1 MATFETLIFIP
12 EGSLLNEKLAEKT
25 ALRQTLKHY
34 GLDWGPAE
42 RLRYTSLEK
51 EFKNLSSDDQIDL
64 ALSTFL
70 KEDLSKTRTV
80 FDDAMKDQTRLV
92 NGAIDFID
100 EVSGKLHL
108 ILFAKEKRTQIES
121 RLAPTELLSS
131 FDNAYFADDFTD
143 KLPSKNIFFKILKD
157 NPDIDP
163 DTVLVIGTNLDEEIQ
178 GAENANLKSLW
189 LAPKKDKIPISPHP
203 TLHLSKLADLSFY
216 LDLM

>member
-34 GLDWGPAE
+34 GVDWGPAE

-92 NGAIDFID
+92 KGAIDFID

-108 ILFAKEKRTQIES
+108 ILLAKEKRTQIEP

-163 DTVLVIGTNLDEEIQ
+163 DTVLVIGTNVDEEIQ

>member
-34 GLDWGPAE
+34 GVDWGPAE

-51 EFKNLSSDDQIDL
+51 EFKYLSSNDQIDL

-92 NGAIDFID
+92 KGAIDFID

-108 ILFAKEKRTQIES
+108 ILLAKEKRTQIEP

>member
-42 RLRYTSLEK
+42 RLRYTNLEK

-92 NGAIDFID
+92 KGAIDFID

-108 ILFAKEKRTQIES
+108 ILLAKEKRTQIEP

-163 DTVLVIGTNLDEEIQ
+163 DTVLIIGTNLDEEIQ

>member
-34 GLDWGPAE
+34 ELDWGPAE

-51 EFKNLSSDDQIDL
+51 EFKNLSSDDQIAL

-92 NGAIDFID
+92 KGAIDFID

-108 ILFAKEKRTQIES
+108 ILLAKEKRTQIEP

>member
-100 EVSGKLHL
+100 EVSGKLQL
-108 ILFAKEKRTQIES
+108 ILFAKEKRTQIEP

>member
-80 FDDAMKDQTRLV
+80 FDDAMKDQTMLV
-92 NGAIDFID
+92 KGAIDFID

-108 ILFAKEKRTQIES
+108 ILLAKEKRTQIEP

-163 DTVLVIGTNLDEEIQ
+163 DTVLIIGTNLDEEIQ
-178 GAENANLKSLW
+178 GTENANLKSLW

>member
-92 NGAIDFID
+92 KGAIDFID

-108 ILFAKEKRTQIES
+108 ILLAKEKRTQIEP

-143 KLPSKNIFFKILKD
+143 KLPSKNIFFKILKE

-163 DTVLVIGTNLDEEIQ
+163 DTVLIIGTNLDEEIQ

>member
-92 NGAIDFID
+92 KGAIDFID

-108 ILFAKEKRTQIES
+108 ILLAKEKRTQIEP

-163 DTVLVIGTNLDEEIQ
+163 DTVLVIGTNLYEEIQ

>member
-92 NGAIDFID
+92 KGAIDFID

-108 ILFAKEKRTQIES
+108 ILLAKEKRTQIEP

-157 NPDIDP
+157 SPDIDP

>member
-70 KEDLSKTRTV
+70 REDLSKTRTV

-92 NGAIDFID
+92 KGAIDFID

-108 ILFAKEKRTQIES
+108 ILLAKEKRTQIEP

>member
-64 ALSTFL
+64 ALSTVL

-92 NGAIDFID
+92 KGAIDFID

-108 ILFAKEKRTQIES
+108 ILLAKEKRTQIEP

>member
-1 MATFETLIFIP
+1 MATFETLVFIP

-92 NGAIDFID
+92 KGAIDFID

-108 ILFAKEKRTQIES
+108 ILLAKEKRTQIEP

>member
-1 MATFETLIFIP
+1 MATFETLILIP

-92 NGAIDFID
+92 KGAIDFID

-108 ILFAKEKRTQIES
+108 ILLAKEKRTQIEP

-163 DTVLVIGTNLDEEIQ
+163 DTVLIIGTNLDEEIQ

>member
-1 MATFETLIFIP
+1 MTTFETLIFIP

-34 GLDWGPAE
+34 GVDWGPAE

-92 NGAIDFID
+92 QGAIDFID

-108 ILFAKEKRTQIES
+108 ILLAKEKRTQIEP

-163 DTVLVIGTNLDEEIQ
+163 DTVLIIGTNLDEEIQ

>member
-80 FDDAMKDQTRLV
+80 FDNAMKDQTRLV
-92 NGAIDFID
+92 KGAIDFID

-108 ILFAKEKRTQIES
+108 ILLAKEKRTQIEP

-163 DTVLVIGTNLDEEIQ
+163 DTVLIIGTNLDEEIQ

>member
-92 NGAIDFID
+92 KGAIDFID
-100 EVSGKLHL
+100 EVSSKLHL
-108 ILFAKEKRTQIES
+108 ILLAKEKRTQIEP

>member
-42 RLRYTSLEK
+42 RLRYTRLEK

-80 FDDAMKDQTRLV
+80 FDDAMKDQTMLV
-92 NGAIDFID
+92 KGAIDFID

-108 ILFAKEKRTQIES
+108 ILLAKEKRTQIEP

>member
-92 NGAIDFID
+92 KGAIDFID

-108 ILFAKEKRTQIES
+108 ILLAKEKRTQIEP

-189 LAPKKDKIPISPHP
+189 QAPKKDKIPISPHP

>member
-80 FDDAMKDQTRLV
+80 FDDAMKDQTMLV
-92 NGAIDFID
+92 KGAIDFID

-108 ILFAKEKRTQIES
+108 ILLAKEKRTQIEP

-189 LAPKKDKIPISPHP
+189 LAPKKDNIPISPHP

>member
-92 NGAIDFID
+92 KGAIDFID

-108 ILFAKEKRTQIES
+108 ILLAKEKRTQIEP

>member
-92 NGAIDFID
+92 KGAIDFID

-108 ILFAKEKRTQIES
+108 ILLAKEKRTQIEP
-121 RLAPTELLSS
+121 RLAPTELLSL

>member
-1 MATFETLIFIP
+1 MTTFETLIFIP

-42 RLRYTSLEK
+42 RLRYTSFEK

-64 ALSTFL
+64 VLSTFL

-92 NGAIDFID
+92 KGAIDFID

-108 ILFAKEKRTQIES
+108 ILLAKEKRTQIEP

-163 DTVLVIGTNLDEEIQ
+163 DTVLIIGTNLDEEIQ

>member
-92 NGAIDFID
+92 KSAIDFID

-108 ILFAKEKRTQIES
+108 ILLAKEKRTQIEP

>member
-92 NGAIDFID
+92 KGAIDFID

-108 ILFAKEKRTQIES
+108 ILLAKEKRTQIEP

-163 DTVLVIGTNLDEEIQ
+163 DTVLIIGTNLDEEIQ
-178 GAENANLKSLW
+178 GAKNANLKSLW

>member
-1 MATFETLIFIP
+1 M
-12 EGSLLNEKLAEKT
+12 
-25 ALRQTLKHY
+25 
-34 GLDWGPAE
+34 
-42 RLRYTSLEK
+42 
-51 EFKNLSSDDQIDL
+51 
-64 ALSTFL
+64 
-70 KEDLSKTRTV
+70 
-80 FDDAMKDQTRLV
+80 
-92 NGAIDFID
+92 
-100 EVSGKLHL
+100 
-108 ILFAKEKRTQIES
+108 ILFAKEKRTQIEP

>member
-64 ALSTFL
+64 VLSTFL
-70 KEDLSKTRTV
+70 KEDLSKTQTV

-92 NGAIDFID
+92 KGAIDFID

-108 ILFAKEKRTQIES
+108 ILLAKEKRTQIEP

>member
-34 GLDWGPAE
+34 GLDWGPVE

-92 NGAIDFID
+92 KGAIDFID

-108 ILFAKEKRTQIES
+108 ILLAKEKRTQIEP

-163 DTVLVIGTNLDEEIQ
+163 DTVLIIGTNLDEEIQ

>member
-80 FDDAMKDQTRLV
+80 FDDAMKDQTMLV
-92 NGAIDFID
+92 KGAIDFID

-108 ILFAKEKRTQIES
+108 ILLAKEKRTQIEP

-163 DTVLVIGTNLDEEIQ
+163 ETVLIIGTNLDEEIQ

>member
-1 MATFETLIFIP
+1 MTTFETLIFIP

-64 ALSTFL
+64 VLSTFL

-92 NGAIDFID
+92 KGAIDFID

-108 ILFAKEKRTQIES
+108 ILLAKEKRTQIEP

-163 DTVLVIGTNLDEEIQ
+163 DTVLIIGTNLDEEIQ

>member
-42 RLRYTSLEK
+42 RLRYTNLEK

-92 NGAIDFID
+92 KGAIDFID

-108 ILFAKEKRTQIES
+108 ILLAKEKRTQIEP

>member
-92 NGAIDFID
+92 KGAIDFID
-100 EVSGKLHL
+100 EVSCKLHL
-108 ILFAKEKRTQIES
+108 ILLAKEKRTQIEP

-178 GAENANLKSLW
+178 GAENSNLKSLW

>member
-92 NGAIDFID
+92 KGAIDFID

-108 ILFAKEKRTQIES
+108 ILLAKEKRTQIEP

-143 KLPSKNIFFKILKD
+143 KLPSKNIFLKILKD

>member
-34 GLDWGPAE
+34 GLNWGPAE

-92 NGAIDFID
+92 KGAIDFID

-108 ILFAKEKRTQIES
+108 ILLAKEKRTQIEP

>member
-34 GLDWGPAE
+34 RLDWGPAE

-92 NGAIDFID
+92 KGAIDFID

-108 ILFAKEKRTQIES
+108 ILLAKEKRTQIEP

>member
-70 KEDLSKTRTV
+70 KEDLSKTQTV

-92 NGAIDFID
+92 KGAIDFID

-108 ILFAKEKRTQIES
+108 ILLAKEKRTQIEP

-131 FDNAYFADDFTD
+131 FDNTYFADDFTD

>member
-34 GLDWGPAE
+34 ELDWGPAE

-92 NGAIDFID
+92 KGAIDFID

-108 ILFAKEKRTQIES
+108 ILLAKEKRTQIEP

-163 DTVLVIGTNLDEEIQ
+163 
-178 GAENANLKSLW
+178 
-189 LAPKKDKIPISPHP
+189 
-203 TLHLSKLADLSFY
+203 
-216 LDLM
+216 